1 MLQYESLQ
9 YLLKISSPLL
19 TGSVYEVIP
28 LNPLTHP
35 VNEFVVIPVYVIIS
49 SSILNSPYSFG
60 NPFVDDTFTVVSAC
74 ANSCVS
80 VVTPTITSGVR
91 LSSLIY

>member
-1 MLQYESLQ
+1 M
-9 YLLKISSPLL
+9 
-19 TGSVYEVIP
+19 IP

-60 NPFVDDTFTVVSAC
+60 NPLVDETFTVVSDVLIPD
-74 ANSCVS
+74 VS
-80 VVTPTITSGVR
+80 VATPTIT
-91 LSSLIY
+91 